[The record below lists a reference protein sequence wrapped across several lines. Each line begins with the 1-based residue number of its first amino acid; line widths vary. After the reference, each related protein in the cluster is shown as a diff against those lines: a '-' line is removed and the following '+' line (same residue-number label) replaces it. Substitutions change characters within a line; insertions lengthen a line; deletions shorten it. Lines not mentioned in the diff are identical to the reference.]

1 MNIMLASITERI
13 REIGTCKAI
22 GASPAAIFLQVLVEG
37 CVLAG
42 LGGLAGI
49 TTSFGLVACL
59 DRLSSGGNAPV
70 ITVMPMIAAVAFS
83 VTVGL
88 VASLLPAVKA
98 ARLAPIQAL
107 RYG

>member
-22 GASPAAIFLQVLVEG
+22 GAGPETIFLQVLVEG

-42 LGGLAGI
+42 LGAVMGVLASI
-49 TTSFGLVACL
+49 GLVSL
-59 DRLSSGGNAPV
+59 IDLLSPRANAPV
-70 ITVMPMIAAVAFS
+70 ITFPPVAAAVLFS
-83 VTVGL
+83 LTVGL
-88 VASLLPAVKA
+88 IASLLPALKA

-107 RYG
+107 RYE